1 LPDLIA
7 SRSALIF
14 SALLGG
20 LSARLSYVTLRRFEA
35 GSVVCCR
42 PWCSRDWCHWVGIYA
57 IGEFAIVAFRAGD
70 ALEEVGR
77 SEDHVWRKVGL

>member
-1 LPDLIA
+1 MADLIA

-35 GSVVCCR
+35 GSVACASLDDVAALGAVVT
-42 PWCSRDWCHWVGIYA
+42 SATGWV
-57 IGEFAIVAFRAGD
+57 
-70 ALEEVGR
+70 
-77 SEDHVWRKVGL
+77 